1 MTPGAWP
8 DVAALAAPARLM
20 PMSDPHYPASA
31 RPAKKSSRLLVLLA
45 GRWAVC
51 PASAAA
57 APADFAWLDPDNIV

>member
-31 RPAKKSSRLLVLLA
+31 RPATKPSRLLVLLA
-45 GRWAVC
+45 GLRAVF
-51 PASAAA
+51 PASTAA

>member
-8 DVAALAAPARLM
+8 DVAAVAAPARLM
-20 PMSDPHYPASA
+20 PMFDPHYPASA
-31 RPAKKSSRLLVLLA
+31 RPAANPSRLLVLLA
-45 GRWAVC
+45 GLWAVC